1 MKQGTTKRLPTRR
14 QEQSAEPTALNK
26 AREPG
31 ETWPD
36 GEDMPPLDRKAVMD
50 DLVALQGIRDTL
62 RRRARRPPHGRAR
75 QSPST
80 PKAAPRTARRRSMRS
95 CAISI
100 PWRSARSRAPA
111 RSSGAT
117 RRSATRWHRK
127 AAPSRN
133 GRWAIWPD
141 ATTARSSASSHWVMQ
156 ARLQLC
162 REERKRDSRKALYRS
177 RAAMWDAEKRARAI
191 EQAMLI
197 YRHSEKGTP
206 EYRQARREQAERE
219 IEAYA
224 NSITE
229 KQRYRSELSL

>member
-1 MKQGTTKRLPTRR
+1 MEGEAESIHPKGSPTYSPAAFDAQLRHLHTLAQR
-14 QEQSAEPTALNK
+14 EVES
-26 AREPG
+26 AREKFRG
-31 ETWPD
+31 DKEERD
-36 GEDMPPLDRKAVMD
+36 
-50 DLVALQGIRDTL
+50 ALASQG
-62 RRRARRPPHGRAR
+62 PHR
-75 QSPST
+75 
-80 PKAAPRTARRRSMRS
+80 
-95 CAISI
+95 
-100 PWRSARSRAPA
+100 
-111 RSSGAT
+111 
-117 RRSATRWHRK
+117 
-127 AAPSRN
+127 SRN

-141 ATTARSSASSHWVMQ
+141 ATSGSLVGILALVMQ